1 MRKFVFMILPFLA
14 MIAIITSCTKKNNS
28 TDPNEK
34 FSTLSVEA
42 NKAIVENAGINFIT
56 VLKRLKDIQTVDVLV
71 NLGDITSSSNNTVL
85 TKGSKLLSTFSTFTA
100 AAKGETKMNNLF
112 KSLVSPK
119 ELAQDYQ
126 SIKEFWDSNVGTYTW
141 NPSNNDW
148 TIALGGTKII
158 MKFPSTDVS
167 TTNDAT
173 LTISNYAGII
183 VSNSIDDNY
192 TGDLPVALNA
202 DLKVGTKTL
211 ITYVFSAHYNTDGI
225 PSAVASDLTIENYK
239 FEADITNDTK
249 IASVSYKFLENDVV
263 VMNLSATGKGLFTQA
278 NYNANTTTHT
288 ETNTYISNYVW
299 NSSTQQWDPV
309 YSTYT
314 DQWDETEFEEII
326 NSSIVEFRLSNIALS
341 GDCDIKGLTDQIR
354 LIQNDLDNQVITSA
368 KADSLYTIQINKFLN
383 LRLVNVSSNEII
395 AKANAYVVKE
405 INYGYVD
412 TYINFRLTFKD
423 GSPIDLDTYT
433 NSGFGNF
440 VTELNGLI
448 NDINS
453 EYDLG
458 IETVDY
464 KK

>member
-1 MRKFVFMILPFLA
+1 MKKFVFMILPFLA
-14 MIAIITSCTKKNNS
+14 MIAVITSCTKKNNN

-42 NKAIVENAGINFIT
+42 NKAIVENAGIDFIA
-56 VLKRLKDIQTVDVLV
+56 VLKRLKDIQTVDVLL
-71 NLGDITSSSNNTVL
+71 NLGDITSSSKNTVL

-141 NPSNNDW
+141 NPANNDW
-148 TIALGGTKII
+148 TIALGGTTII

-183 VSNSIDDNY
+183 VNNPIDDNY
-192 TGDLPVALNA
+192 TGDFPVALNA

-211 ITYVFSAHYNTDGI
+211 ITYVFSAQYNSDGI

-249 IASVSYKFLENDVV
+249 IVSVSYKFLENDVV

-288 ETNTYISNYVW
+288 ETHSYISDFVW

-326 NSSIVEFRLSNIALS
+326 NSSIVEFRLSNIALR

-354 LIQNDLDNQVITSA
+354 LIQIDRDNQVITSA
-368 KADSLYTIQINKFLN
+368 NADSLYTIQINKFLN
-383 LRLVNVSSNEII
+383 LKLVNVTSNEII

-405 INYGYVD
+405 INYGDVD

-433 NSGFGNF
+433 NSGFDNF
-440 VTELNGLI
+440 VTELNRLI
-448 NDINS
+448 DDINS